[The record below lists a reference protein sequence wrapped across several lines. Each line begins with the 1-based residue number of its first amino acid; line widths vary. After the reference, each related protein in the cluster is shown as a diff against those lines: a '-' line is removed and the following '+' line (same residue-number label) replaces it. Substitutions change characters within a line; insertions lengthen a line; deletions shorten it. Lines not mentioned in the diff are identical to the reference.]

1 MIRRPPRS
9 TLFPY
14 TTLFRS
20 RANPTLAVNIVAA
33 SLSDGTPSSTVSFTF
48 SEAVTGF
55 DAADLTPVN
64 GALSGFTT
72 TDASH
77 YSATFTATDGIAAT
91 GSVSVAAGRY
101 TDLAL
106 NLGGVGSDTV
116 PIDTAKPTL
125 T

>member
-55 DAADLTPVN
+55 DATDLTPVN

-77 YSATFTATDGIAAT
+77 YSAPDTATHNIPPAHT
-91 GSVSVAAGRY
+91 SSAGLCLY
-101 TDLAL
+101 
-106 NLGGVGSDTV
+106 NN
-116 PIDTAKPTL
+116 
-125 T
+125 